1 MAAQNVFFAID
12 VDYRPAENSST
23 TSAFQSHLKHWVLRI
38 LLRLGNKYGLEKVR
52 WGYTCFHSRTV
63 KSANLVTRVTDFKEL
78 HEKAFSDFEEE
89 LLVKFNLEEKSPRC
103 REKSSTQH
111 KLKPSPASCVQNAL
125 KEILLDFQ
133 WDRPDLTS
141 PTKVTLRPRRSSR
154 SGRNVPLQ
162 DDDIHFDKNILF
174 VVSECP
180 CSNRDLGDYLSLR
193 RDDRRNQR
201 EIQEQV
207 LPKGLID
214 MLIQRKVVLHWADS
228 GILKGNSVVEDYAG
242 MDTVAEL
249 LGQVGGRVVPM
260 LSPCL
265 PLRDQHPGVNP
276 ALAFGLDAFPI
287 DSANGYIQ
295 SSQRLQRQAF
305 PSLDGSLCWI
315 AEGGDKQS
323 CGVTLEP
330 VSFRQRSLRAPVE
343 VTLRGVLQDLDTL
356 SLSRSASESWILQCP
371 DAELVQVA
379 FQQLRELST
388 GGSSMLAEVSEG
400 GVVCSAV
407 LSVLSS
413 CTALVTVLQPL
424 VTLGDEHLPASFIS
438 SETADISTD
447 LPDVVSSV
455 LNVMYDTMENEDC
468 SEEVMLPLVP
478 DWANQELKQGSCAR
492 RNGLV
497 EGWFP
502 LSDQSGISCHLMESM
517 KLLNAAPEEE
527 EHGEEYSDTQQE
539 LTSCLSELY
548 QSSAAG
554 SSGNQRSKKRG
565 TQRTPVRQK
574 MKTMSRSLQMLNFAR
589 LNVKAQK
596 TQADSSSVG
605 SARGAD
611 KGDKRCSGDRTKPG
625 LMHFNSEEELL
636 SHLGLAYQKAVD
648 NRLVSVPSQVQDLVY
663 LVKAFIKTNT
673 DAEVSFLDL
682 VEKHLLKTCQSIRQ
696 LYGDSSDVESK
707 IRECQLQAVLRL
719 ELCRKPEQQEV
730 EVVEQRV
737 EDVADL
743 FRIISRGKDAVYL
756 SRFMQDEVLP
766 VYLNSI
772 PKVLADVYHSLGTQL
787 PDALIAVLPP
797 DYFSDESMAKDSV
810 SVSPSPLS
818 ATQSHVSSVGDHLEE
833 LRIRSAKKRR
843 QNMITRHKSMSEAPQ
858 VLRQIEMPRKSTR
871 LTKPKLCVPVEKPAV
886 EEPPPQKHTV
896 QEVTKVRRNLF
907 NQVTISPSKKSK
919 MPRSQSVSAVEGLR
933 KRKRSHV
940 EDDVSEQ
947 HTLLTKKVTETPLHK
962 QVSNRLLHRQRTGRR
977 SGESDVCIIEESP
990 VKPVAD
996 LRRSPR
1002 IKSLTRRHSSVFYSS
1017 SQPRSRNLDRA
1028 LSSSQLCHSEGK
1040 GDPGHINC
1048 QEIAAARAGS
1058 ARACECNFKAASETR
1073 KMLPQEAV
1081 YGGGFNVSSVRSP
1094 VRLLFGAT
1102 QSPGRL
1108 RHPTASSSGDQGS
1121 KDLSLTSAVF
1131 ESPNKT
1137 PQKLHSDAFG
1147 SAVGCRTP
1155 RSPRT
1160 PGRTAGENGMTLRG
1174 SPFRSPAAKNLVVE
1188 TPKKSPLKGILKTP
1202 MKNLLDCASPNGAW
1216 LRSPNIKTPK
1226 KSVTWSPSP
1235 RKRVSNNPINLP
1247 ESPLFARRY
1256 SPRLMKPSKSCNPDE
1271 RTNVFKTPDKM
1282 SQRKSSASPETLP
1295 RKLEIPENLVPEQS
1309 ESSVKSGKIRRTLS
1323 LPCKVKEGS
1332 GDFASNDAL
1341 HSNSGP
1347 FYFCPLPLKPNIQ
1360 TSIKSPVPSQ
1370 RMCTRSGRTPVK
1382 DSSSPLNSQ
1391 AILGTSPSPI
1401 KGLSLPTDKSCV
1413 SQSSG
1418 SHRSGISLNPQERES
1433 QGKIIKEQSET
1444 NLEKAVETSSSDSQ
1458 QFDCSEFSTTED
1470 ESIDISEASVVKTQL
1485 TGGIKMNI
1493 AFSRKSSRS
1502 SEVFTF
1508 KGKQATPA
1516 EMTPSRSYGFRQTP
1530 DRRQR
1535 EAEARLGYSSGTPK
1549 FSTPRTR
1556 RTPAC
1561 GNKFTN
1567 PQPLTY
1573 EVELEMQAS
1582 GLPKL
1587 KLRRTDSFNA
1597 GDAPKSATKGM
1608 ASPLVLHNMSNIKVP
1623 QSDSPLVQCSRH
1635 RDPGCISPSL
1645 CNHGTPAKGT
1655 PRKGVQTFICQSIT
1669 PTRYPT
1675 NNLSPLASG
1684 ELTPLTPSPQSRERS
1699 TPENLNSWPRK
1710 KRARIET
1717 YGNKEQVIKGV
1728 PLFEKTGILDD
1739 PELEGV
1745 FSMQGVEEL
1754 KESVSAPFSKKKLS
1768 LRSSQLASQ
1777 QSSPEGM
1784 DWTESVVQKC
1794 DVRDTMKSEQF
1805 VWLGGKVD
1813 TPPGPKV
1820 KKPVSASG
1828 IFALTQSPLLYKKST
1843 VINEA
1848 TQCDGSKLELDISP
1862 LCQPRRRRT
1871 PSRTYSR
1878 KKLLD

>member
-12 VDYRPAENSST
+12 VDYRPAETSST
-23 TSAFQSHLKHWVLRI
+23 ISAFQSHIKHWVLRI

-103 REKSSTQH
+103 REKSLTQH

-154 SGRNVPLQ
+154 SGRNVPSQ
-162 DDDIHFDKNILF
+162 EDDLNFDRNILF

-193 RDDRRNQR
+193 REDRRNQR
-201 EIQEQV
+201 AIQEQV
-207 LPKGLID
+207 LPKGLIEL
-214 MLIQRKVVLHWADS
+214 LIQRKVVLHWADS
-228 GILKGNSVVEDYAG
+228 GILKGNNVVEDYTG
-242 MDTVAEL
+242 METVAEL
-249 LGQVGGRVVPM
+249 LGQVGGLVVPM

-265 PLRDQHPGVNP
+265 PMRDQHPGVNP
-276 ALAFGLDAFPI
+276 ALAFGLDVFPI
-287 DSANGYIQ
+287 DSVNGYIQ
-295 SSQRLQRQAF
+295 SSQRLQQQAF

-343 VTLRGVLQDLDTL
+343 VTLSGVLQDLDTL
-356 SLSRSASESWILQCP
+356 SLSSSASESWILQCTV
-371 DAELVQVA
+371 AELGQVA
-379 FQQLRELST
+379 FQHLRELST

-413 CTALVTVLQPL
+413 CTALLTVLQPL
-424 VTLGDEHLPASFIS
+424 VILGDMHLPASSVS
-438 SETADISTD
+438 SDTADISTD

-455 LNVMYDTMENEDC
+455 LNVMYDTLEAEDY
-468 SEEVMLPLVP
+468 SEEVKLPLVP

-527 EHGEEYSDTQQE
+527 EHGEEYSDTHQE

-605 SARGAD
+605 SAKGAD
-611 KGDKRCSGDRTKPG
+611 KGEKRCSGDRTKPG
-625 LMHFNSEEELL
+625 VMHFNSEEELL
-636 SHLGLAYQKAVD
+636 SHLRLTYQEAVD
-648 NRLVSVPSQVQDLVY
+648 NRLLSVPSQVQDLVS

-673 DAEVSFLDL
+673 EAEAAFLDL
-682 VEKHLLKTCQSIRQ
+682 VQKHLLKTCQSIRQ
-696 LYGDSSDVESK
+696 LCGDSSDVESK

-719 ELCRKPEQQEV
+719 ELCRQPEQEV

-756 SRFMQDEVLP
+756 SKFMQDEVLP

-787 PDALIAVLPP
+787 PEALIAVLPP
-797 DYFSDESMAKDSV
+797 DFFSDESLAKDSV
-810 SVSPSPLS
+810 SVSPSPFS

-886 EEPPPQKHTV
+886 EEPPPQKQTV

-907 NQVTISPSKKSK
+907 NQVTVSPSKKSK

-940 EDDVSEQ
+940 EDDVSER
-947 HTLLTKKVTETPLHK
+947 HSLLTKKVTETPLHK

-1017 SQPRSRNLDRA
+1017 SQLRSRNLDRA

-1040 GDPGHINC
+1040 
-1048 QEIAAARAGS
+1048 
-1058 ARACECNFKAASETR
+1058 
-1073 KMLPQEAV
+1073 
-1081 YGGGFNVSSVRSP
+1081 GGFNVSSVRSP

-1108 RHPTASSSGDQGS
+1108 RHPTASSSGAQCS

-1131 ESPNKT
+1131 ESCNKT

-1155 RSPRT
+1155 LSPRT
-1160 PGRTAGENGMTLRG
+1160 PGQTAGENGMTLRG

-1202 MKNLLDCASPNGAW
+1202 MKNLLDCTSPNGAW
-1216 LRSPNIKTPK
+1216 LRSPSIKTPK

-1235 RKRVSNNPINLP
+1235 RKRVSDNP

-1256 SPRLMKPSKSCNPDE
+1256 SPRLMTPNKSCSPDE
-1271 RTNVFKTPDKM
+1271 KTNVFKTPDKV
-1282 SQRKSSASPETLP
+1282 SQRKSRASPETLP
-1295 RKLEIPENLVPEQS
+1295 RTLEIPGNIVPEKS

-1341 HSNSGP
+1341 HSNSEP
-1347 FYFCPLPLKPNIQ
+1347 FYFCPLTLKPNIQ
-1360 TSIKSPVPSQ
+1360 TPIKSPVPSQ
-1370 RMCTRSGRTPVK
+1370 RICTRSGRTPVK
-1382 DSSSPLNSQ
+1382 DSSLPLNSQ
-1391 AILGTSPSPI
+1391 AILGTSPSPL
-1401 KGLSLPTDKSCV
+1401 KGLSLATDKSCLL
-1413 SQSSG
+1413 QSSG
-1418 SHRSGISLNPQERES
+1418 SHRSGISLNPQES
-1433 QGKIIKEQSET
+1433 QAKISKEQSET
-1444 NLEKAVETSSSDSQ
+1444 NLGKAVETSSSDSQ

-1470 ESIDISEASVVKTQL
+1470 ESIDISEASVVKTQF

-1493 AFSRKSSRS
+1493 AFSRKASRS

-1508 KGKQATPA
+1508 NGIQATPA
-1516 EMTPSRSYGFRQTP
+1516 ETRPSRSYGFRQTP

-1556 RTPAC
+1556 RTPPC

-1608 ASPLVLHNMSNIKVP
+1608 ASPLVRRNMSNIKVP

-1645 CNHGTPAKGT
+1645 CSHGTPAIGT

-1684 ELTPLTPSPQSRERS
+1684 ELTPLTPSPQSRGWL

-1728 PLFEKTGILDD
+1728 PLLEKTGILDD

-1745 FSMQGVEEL
+1745 FSIQGVEEL
-1754 KESVSAPFSKKKLS
+1754 KESVSTPFSKNKLS

-1848 TQCDGSKLELDISP
+1848 TQCDESKSELDISP

-1871 PSRTYSR
+1871 PSRKYSR